1 MIMRVI
7 QLILVSLFIAQVATG
22 QNKYPSV
29 DKSPLDMSF
38 YPANYPILKIQD
50 KATEPLVA
58 RVIYSRPMKNGRAV
72 FGELVEYNKVWRLGA
87 NESTEIEFY
96 RDVRIGNNRI
106 KKGRYSLFAIPQ
118 PDKWT
123 LILNQDTDSWGA
135 FKYDSK
141 KDVLRTEVPVQ
152 KQTESLEA
160 LCIQFEKTINGI
172 ALVMS
177 WDDCF
182 TKLPISLQ

>member
-1 MIMRVI
+1 MIMRAFL
-7 QLILVSLFIAQVATG
+7 LIFISFFLCINTFG
-22 QNKYPSV
+22 QNKYATV

-38 YPANYPILKIQD
+38 YPVNYPILKIQD
-50 KATEPLVA
+50 KVSEPLVA
-58 RVIYSRPMKNGRAV
+58 RIVYSRPMKNGRVV
-72 FGELVEYNKVWRLGA
+72 FGELVEFNKVWRLGA
-87 NESTEIEFY
+87 NESTEVEFFQ
-96 RDVRIGNNRI
+96 DVRIANTKI

-123 LILNQDTDSWGA
+123 IILNRDTDSWGA

-141 KDVLRTEVPVQ
+141 KDILRTDVPVQ
-152 KQTESLEA
+152 KQNESLET
-160 LCIQFEKTINGI
+160 LCIQFEKSLNGI

-182 TKLPISLQ
+182 AKLPIMIQ

>member
-1 MIMRVI
+1 MRSI
-7 QLILVSLFIAQVATG
+7 QLILISLFVAQFAMA
-22 QNKYPSV
+22 QNKYAAV

-50 KATEPLVA
+50 KTTEPLIA
-58 RVIYSRPMKNGRAV
+58 RVIYSRPMKNGRSV
-72 FGELVEYNKVWRLGA
+72 FGELVEFNKVWRLGA

-123 LILNQDTDSWGA
+123 LILNQETDSWGA
-135 FKYDSK
+135 FKYNAK
-141 KDVLRTEVPVQ
+141 KDVLRTDVPVQ
-152 KQTESLEA
+152 KQSESLEA
-160 LCIQFEKTINGI
+160 LCIQFEKTLSGI

-182 TKLPISLQ
+182 TKLPITFQ